1 MFCIQILLFNDIW
14 SWILQ
19 VYCTTDFF
27 PPFLFSPVP
36 RFCEWLHYADFLC
49 VCGSDNRTLW
59 SSTSTYMW
67 QVRDWHDYIPVLVFL
82 LESVPHSSFDLLSSF
97 SVSTCSRLA
106 HLRYAFLH
114 KAAVVLPLMPG
125 LAWLTCAHVMW
136 WNGGPYHSAPPPLT
150 PPPRHAYLSPMLCG
164 ELLED
169 RRWILSVVVSSIPSR
184 VLLLRKGALYRV
196 HE

>member
-19 VYCTTDFF
+19 AYCTTDFF

-49 VCGSDNRTLW
+49 VCGSDNRALW
-59 SSTSTYMW
+59 SSTSTYMR
-67 QVRDWHDYIPVLVFL
+67 QVWDWHDYIPVLFFL

-106 HLRYAFLH
+106 HLRYAFLY
-114 KAAVVLPLMPG
+114 KAAIVLPLMPG
-125 LAWLTCAHVMW
+125 LAWLTCFHVMW
-136 WNGGPYHSAPPPLT
+136 WNGGPYHSAPPP
-150 PPPRHAYLSPMLCG
+150 PPPPPPAMLIYLPC
-164 ELLED
+164 
-169 RRWILSVVVSSIPSR
+169 SVVSCLKTDSESYQSW
-184 VLLLRKGALYRV
+184 YRV
-196 HE
+196 SQQGSIAQEGCSV